1 MGKQKPHHCLRNLQ
15 NLALMSLTRKLEADS
30 WVAEKSAAYRKI
42 KQLETELER
51 AKRQARKYKKWLQRM
66 NTSAAPD
73 TPRTKTRKLLA
84 DCYQCKQSV
93 LKNSCLPLCAST
105 TDKKQIPGKHGWA
118 TEEDLCR
125 QQLYTA
131 TQQTHTATHS
141 QQQVYPQLTANYHGF
156 YTSMFL
162 CHCLLVVQ
170 PRKAVICR
178 TCCTKFSTQ

>member
-51 AKRQARKYKKWLQRM
+51 AKRQARKYKKWLQKM

-84 DCYQCKQSV
+84 DFYRCKQSV
-93 LKNSCLPLCAST
+93 
-105 TDKKQIPGKHGWA
+105 KK
-118 TEEDLCR
+118 
-125 QQLYTA
+125 
-131 TQQTHTATHS
+131 
-141 QQQVYPQLTANYHGF
+141 
-156 YTSMFL
+156 
-162 CHCLLVVQ
+162 LLVFHYALLVQ
-170 PRKAVICR
+170 QIRNRYQESTVERQKR
-178 TCCTKFSTQ
+178 TFADNSFTQTLNRHMLQHILSNKFIHN